1 MRFLQ
6 ACQCTSIHNRRSHR
20 QRVVHLEGYGVVDL
34 QTDPRKKSEESKG
47 IKLKESWMVS
57 YGNGVKGEEG
67 VESVLS
73 VRSVKG
79 VEVQRGAGDGS
90 VHLTVALVSF
100 YGIF

>member
-6 ACQCTSIHNRRSHR
+6 ACQCTSIHNRRSHT

-34 QTDPRKKSEESKG
+34 QTDPCKKSEESKG

-57 YGNGVKGEEG
+57 CGNGVKGEG
-67 VESVLS
+67 VESVL
-73 VRSVKG
+73 SVKG